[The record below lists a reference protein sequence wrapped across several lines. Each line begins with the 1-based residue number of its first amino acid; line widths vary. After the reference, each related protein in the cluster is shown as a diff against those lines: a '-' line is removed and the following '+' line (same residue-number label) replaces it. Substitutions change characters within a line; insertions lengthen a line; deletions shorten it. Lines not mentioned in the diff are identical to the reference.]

1 MRFTVVCSMKNE
13 GPYIVEWVSWYRRL
27 GFDNIVVVTN
37 DCTDHSPQLLDALA
51 SAGWITHLP
60 HVVTPD
66 SGICAQKLAAAK
78 TLPEVA
84 GADWVLVCDVDEFLV
99 IHKGAGEIRD
109 LVPED
114 APFLGM
120 AINWRVFGTGGNA
133 RWSDG
138 LTHRQF
144 LHCAEAG
151 DRSGRWIK
159 CIHQRPGWFRRL
171 GEHGPKW
178 LAQPRAAKWGTP
190 PYVWVDADQRVI
202 DSYSPRGDYMR
213 KMPAGRQTYATAQMN
228 HYMVRSYESYML
240 KMGQKSSVAGHDRYT
255 LSYFEWYDRNENV
268 DRSALA
274 HATAFD
280 RIHAEAMELP
290 GVRALHH
297 ACCADYLTRL
307 CAVDGRD
314 PAQDPRFIEHMA
326 LADLFRP

>member
-27 GFDNIVVVTN
+27 GFDNIVIVTN

-51 SAGWITHLP
+51 GAGWITHLP
-60 HVVTPD
+60 HEVTPD

-78 TLPEVA
+78 QLPEVS

-99 IHKGAGEIRD
+99 VHRGQGAIRD
-109 LVPED
+109 LVPEN

-120 AINWRVFGTGGNA
+120 AINWRVFGTGGNET
-133 RWSDG
+133 WTDG

-144 LHCAEAG
+144 LRCATPKDA
-151 DRSGRWIK
+151 SGRWIK

-178 LAQPRAAKWGTP
+178 LTQVRAAKWGTA
-190 PYVWVDADQRVI
+190 PYLWVDADQTVI
-202 DSYSPRGDYMR
+202 DTYSPRGDYMR
-213 KMPAGRQTYATAQMN
+213 KMPTGRSTYATAQMN

-255 LSYFEWYDRNENV
+255 MKYFEWYDRNE
-268 DRSALA
+268 DEDSSALRFQQE
-274 HATAFD
+274 FD
-280 RIHAEAMELP
+280 AVFFQAMSLP
-290 GVRALHH
+290 QVQHYHH
-297 ACCADYLTRL
+297 LCCADYVARL

-314 PAQDPRFIEHMA
+314 PQKDGRFIAHIAAAESSA
-326 LADLFRP
+326 K